1 MGGFW
6 TSRSPASSSSTT
18 TTTGNTT
25 NNLQDDTDS
34 VSVRP
39 APAPARALSTPFPTQ
54 FPANVPDS
62 AGKTPAAEGG
72 GDAATHEH
80 SPRLE
85 PSPLPHIPFVPNA
98 DQNPDLKYF
107 SRFKA
112 DPSSILLQYP
122 RSDVDHIH
130 DFYEIYNPSEKG
142 LWSFGRYVTPTLLLF
157 GYKASQDD
165 QGNGKGAVDRR
176 ERSN

>member
-18 TTTGNTT
+18 TTTANTT
-25 NNLQDDTDS
+25 DNLQDDTDS

-39 APAPARALSTPFPTQ
+39 APAPAKALSTPFPTQ

-62 AGKTPAAEGG
+62 AEKKKAAERG

-85 PSPLPHIPFVPNA
+85 PSPLPHIPFVPDA

-107 SRFKA
+107 SLFKA

-122 RSDVDHIH
+122 RSNVDHIH

-142 LWSFGRYVTPTLLLF
+142 LWSFGRYVAPPPPLTFWL
-157 GYKASQDD
+157 
-165 QGNGKGAVDRR
+165 QGIARLSGEL
-176 ERSN
+176 ERHS